1 MQLKKILKGV
11 GMNLTRSKILIIIM
25 IIYLL
30 AELLAG
36 VIEKLF

>member
-1 MQLKKILKGV
+1 MKLDR
-11 GMNLTRSKILIIIM
+11 LTARGALTVVIT
-25 IIYLL
+25 IYLL